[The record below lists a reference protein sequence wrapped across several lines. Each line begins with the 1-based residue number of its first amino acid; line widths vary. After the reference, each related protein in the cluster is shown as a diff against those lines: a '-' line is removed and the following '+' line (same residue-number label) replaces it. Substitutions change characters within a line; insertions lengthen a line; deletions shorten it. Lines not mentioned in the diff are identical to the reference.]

1 MSSAYTGGYG
11 AGGGPLNGE
20 VQKEEN
26 ANGGGGG
33 GGGAA
38 AGGTTGPSSAA
49 PPPSSTGGGPR
60 LKEGG
65 GKQHPHQ
72 QQLPPPSSAA
82 TTPFHWRVELPATSA
97 GDEEWGGCRCV
108 EDSYEKLRQI
118 GEGTYGQVYLARD
131 VRDGALVALKRVRM
145 DNEREGFPIT
155 AIREIKLLKR
165 LEHPNVIRLKEIVR
179 SQCELFCTV
188 FSPPFVRA
196 VFFFR
201 DHVRSPSSLLFFL
214 EHRNLIKKTASKHN
228 NFKGSIYMVF
238 DYMDHDLTGL
248 MERVR
253 NKFSFSHFISPPVL
267 FPPEEQKTTAESL
280 SFFPP
285 PSTPLS
291 QPPSPSHRP
300 NQKNRGATPS
310 PPRTPSAT

>member
-49 PPPSSTGGGPR
+49 PPPSTGGGPR
-60 LKEGG
+60 PKEGG

-188 FSPPFVRA
+188 SPPP
-196 VFFFR
+196 
-201 DHVRSPSSLLFFL
+201 RSCGP
-214 EHRNLIKKTASKHN
+214 
-228 NFKGSIYMVF
+228 
-238 DYMDHDLTGL
+238 
-248 MERVR
+248 
-253 NKFSFSHFISPPVL
+253 FSFSEIMFAHLLRPSFSSS
-267 FPPEEQKTTAESL
+267 TATS
-280 SFFPP
+280 
-285 PSTPLS
+285 
-291 QPPSPSHRP
+291 
-300 NQKNRGATPS
+300 
-310 PPRTPSAT
+310 

>member
-33 GGGAA
+33 A

-72 QQLPPPSSAA
+72 QQLPPLSSAA

-188 FSPPFVRA
+188 FSPPPFVRA

-253 NKFSFSHFISPPVL
+253 NKFKFFPLH
-267 FPPEEQKTTAESL
+267 FPPCFVS
-280 SFFPP
+280 S
-285 PSTPLS
+285 
-291 QPPSPSHRP
+291 
-300 NQKNRGATPS
+300 
-310 PPRTPSAT
+310 